1 MSVSTVRCEE
11 QSWSTGGASCDSFPG
26 ADGIF
31 HQAAIRPCPSQ
42 ESLYTLARAI
52 SDFMLAH
59 MLHLTKL
66 ALPGRAF
73 VKRLR
78 RRVEHA
84 DETDL

>member
-1 MSVSTVRCEE
+1 MRVATPSRVRTASSTRRP
-11 QSWSTGGASCDSFPG
+11 S
-26 ADGIF
+26 
-31 HQAAIRPCPSQ
+31 RPCPSQ